1 MAGAHQMLAAIL
13 DPLDRAPQPARQER
27 NQQVFRVDVPLE
39 AEAAADIERD
49 AAYARFRKPQD
60 RGRFAPHP
68 MNDLG
73 GRPYGYA
80 IRPRVV
86 DADDAAAL
94 HRRSGIAVMI
104 EAPLQLVRGA
114 RERGGDIALADREGA
129 NEVGLEFVVDDRCA
143 RTQRRFRIDDG
154 WEGVE
159 IEGDQLSRIFGGVPA
174 LRYDDGD
181 GLADMPDFVVSQ
193 QGLLGIDELV
203 LDERRPFAWERELR
217 VRHRRQELQQVR
229 AAQGTGDAR
238 RRGGARQIHATD
250 ARVCD
255 RASDENRVQ
264 HVRQVEIGDEL

>member
-1 MAGAHQMLAAIL
+1 MAGAHQMLAAVL
-13 DPLDRAPQPARQER
+13 DPLDRAPQYARKER
-27 NQQVFRVDVPLE
+27 NQQVLWVDVPLE
-39 AEAAADIERD
+39 AEAAADIECD

-60 RGRFAPHP
+60 RGRLAPHP

-73 GRPYGYA
+73 GRPDRHA
-80 IRPRVV
+80 IRPWVV

-94 HRRSGIAVMI
+94 HGRGGIAVMI
-104 EAPLQLVRGA
+104 KAPLQLVRGA
-114 RERGGDIALADREGA
+114 RERGGDVALADREGA
-129 NEVGLEFVVDDRCA
+129 NEVGLEFVVDDRSA
-143 RTQRRFRIDDG
+143 RAQRRFRVNNG

-159 IEGDQLSRIFGGVPA
+159 IEGDQLSRIFGGVAA

-203 LDERRPFAWERELR
+203 LDKRRPFAGERELR
-217 VRHRRQELQQVR
+217 VRHWRQELQQVR
-229 AAQGTGDAR
+229 AAQGTGNAR
-238 RRGGARQIHATD
+238 RRGGARQIHAAD

-264 HVRQVEIGDEL
+264 HVR